1 MSSFRH
7 TKQTTK
13 RKSSKTNTLTDELI
27 QRTSSKFDEIE
38 SKFVHKKIGKRLR
51 KKMRDN
57 KAKPIEKIHN
67 ESSELQCSIKVVFK
81 YFTLFTRKY
90 LCWSVGVSNKGVAL
104 WILRNFKST
113 YYEEHLRTA
122 AFAGYLFV
130 HPLCCRYRKDV
141 RLTLNDV
148 LCLLQPISG

>member
-104 WILRNFKST
+104 
-113 YYEEHLRTA
+113 
-122 AFAGYLFV
+122 
-130 HPLCCRYRKDV
+130 
-141 RLTLNDV
+141 
-148 LCLLQPISG
+148 

>member
-1 MSSFRH
+1 MSWFREPH
-7 TKQTTK
+7 LSLMKQHQNSCTKK
-13 RKSSKTNTLTDELI
+13 LANDWE
-27 QRTSSKFDEIE
+27 
-38 SKFVHKKIGKRLR
+38 KKWGQ
-51 KKMRDN
+51 N

-67 ESSELQCSIKVVFK
+67 ESSELQCSIKVLFK

-90 LCWSVGVSNKGVAL
+90 LCWSVRVSNIGVVL

-130 HPLCCRYRKDV
+130 QPLCCRYRKDV

-148 LCLLQPISG
+148 LCLL